1 MVILSHAL
9 YLSNVTNETVI
20 AIKIHQPE
28 KREKDWSCRYE
39 IDWPEGA
46 RVFEAIGF
54 DALQA
59 LVLALQM
66 IGAEIYSSAIIAKDV
81 CGPTITK
88 WATAFLLPLRCAIC
102 WSASTR
108 LRCSGS
114 RIRSQ
119 RFSHRR

>member
-28 KREKDWSCRYE
+28 KREKAWSCRYE

-46 RVFEAIGF
+46 QAFEAIGF

-66 IGAEIYSSAIIAKDV
+66 VGAEIYSSAYHRE
-81 CGPTITK
+81 G
-88 WATAFLLPLRCAIC
+88 
-102 WSASTR
+102 R
-108 LRCSGS
+108 LRAYDNEKGYGFPVAASLRDLLVGVEKVAL
-114 RIRSQ
+114 
-119 RFSHRR
+119 

>member
-9 YLSNVTNETVI
+9 YLSNATNETVI
-20 AIKIHQPE
+20 AIKIHQPVW
-28 KREKDWSCRYE
+28 RETVWSCRYE

-66 IGAEIYSSAIIAKDV
+66 IGAEIYSSEYHRE
-81 CGPTITK
+81 G
-88 WATAFLLPLRCAIC
+88 
-102 WSASTR
+102 R
-108 LRCSGS
+108 LRAYDGDEGYGFPVAASLRDLLVGVDKVAM
-114 RIRSQ
+114 
-119 RFSHRR
+119 

>member
-28 KREKDWSCRYE
+28 KREKDWFCRYE

-66 IGAEIYSSAIIAKDV
+66 IGAEIYSSAYHRE
-81 CGPTITK
+81 G
-88 WATAFLLPLRCAIC
+88 
-102 WSASTR
+102 R
-108 LRCSGS
+108 LRAYDNEKGYGFPVAASLRDLLVGVDKVAL
-114 RIRSQ
+114 
-119 RFSHRR
+119 